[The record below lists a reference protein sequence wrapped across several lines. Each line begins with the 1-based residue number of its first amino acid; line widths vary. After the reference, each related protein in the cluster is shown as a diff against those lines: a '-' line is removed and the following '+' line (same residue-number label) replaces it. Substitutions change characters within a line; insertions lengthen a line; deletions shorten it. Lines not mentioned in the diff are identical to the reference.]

1 MINTKNA
8 NSIIKNK
15 LKEKGLDYIYKYI
28 GDNSLI
34 SFDEKDLE
42 LILLYFDII
51 NYYNGNIYLN
61 NEINFNF
68 IRNDDSQG
76 LIIVEANDYL
86 TLKSLEKI
94 LSSIRKSIGDN
105 VNLIYSVY
113 YNKNIPNNIVYLTV
127 INTGDLE
134 KNNTSRIDT
143 VDSIGNTIE
152 EIAKICKEKDNYSI
166 NFIQQIANCGFN
178 KALKIKQEILH
189 NTPYLN
195 DEENKTNKSSQYEN
209 NEAKQYN
216 IEEIARICKENN
228 NYSVSFIQQIANC
241 GFNKA
246 LKIKEEIQDE

>member
-1 MINTKNA
+1 MTNTTQKIK
-8 NSIIKNK
+8 SIIDTK

-42 LILLYFDII
+42 YILLYFDII

-76 LIIVEANDYL
+76 LIIVEANDSL

-105 VNLIYSVY
+105 VNLIYSVS
-113 YNKNIPNNIVYLTV
+113 YNANIQNDLIYLTV
-127 INTGDLE
+127 INTGIKKDLNKVQASYNGE
-134 KNNTSRIDT
+134 
-143 VDSIGNTIE
+143 IE
-152 EIAKICKEKDNYSI
+152 EIARICKEKDNYSI

-178 KALKIKQEILH
+178 KALKIKEEILH

-246 LKIKEEIQDE
+246 LKIKEEIQGE

>member
-1 MINTKNA
+1 MSAK
-8 NSIIKNK
+8 S
-15 LKEKGLDYIYKYI
+15 L
-28 GDNSLI
+28 NSLI
-34 SFDEKDLE
+34 DVS
-42 LILLYFDII
+42 
-51 NYYNGNIYLN
+51 
-61 NEINFNF
+61 
-68 IRNDDSQG
+68 
-76 LIIVEANDYL
+76 
-86 TLKSLEKI
+86 
-94 LSSIRKSIGDN
+94 LSSVIQFSIH
-105 VNLIYSVY
+105 VNESSNFTSLNPFRNS
-113 YNKNIPNNIVYLTV
+113 V

-216 IEEIARICKENN
+216 IEEIAKICKENN

>member
-1 MINTKNA
+1 MNNTQNVKA
-8 NSIIKNK
+8 IIDTK
-15 LKEKGLDYIYKYI
+15 LKEKGLDYIYKYLS
-28 GDNSLI
+28 NNPLI
-34 SFDEKDLE
+34 AFDEKDLE
-42 LILLYFDII
+42 LILLHFDII

-76 LIIVEANDYL
+76 LIIVEANDSL

-105 VNLIYSVY
+105 VDLIYSVY
-113 YNKNIPNNIVYLTV
+113 YNKNIPNNLVYLTV

-134 KNNTSRIDT
+134 KSNTSRIDT

-178 KALKIKQEILH
+178 KASKIKEEILH
-189 NTPYLN
+189 NTAYLKDEDSIKN
-195 DEENKTNKSSQYEN
+195 DSSNENTDSNKYS
-209 NEAKQYN
+209 
-216 IEEIARICKENN
+216 IGEIAKICKENN
-228 NYSVSFIQQIANC
+228 NYSVTFIQQIANC